1 LKVKPT
7 QKGAVMKILIKK
19 IGSYTDEELKASLD
33 FWYKML
39 TEREEKKDFISVSGI
54 KAEIEEIS
62 QEINQR
68 TKR

>member
-1 LKVKPT
+1 
-7 QKGAVMKILIKK
+7 MKILIKK